1 MPALQLAVFD
11 RTAVC
16 AHGSREIC
24 AVTVMGLEGV
34 GARVEHHKKTILQ
47 SSRPSGLRMPLRLC
61 NECKIKLLS
70 SDARIQCE

>member
-34 GARVEHHKKTILQ
+34 GARFE
-47 SSRPSGLRMPLRLC
+47 G
-61 NECKIKLLS
+61 
-70 SDARIQCE
+70 